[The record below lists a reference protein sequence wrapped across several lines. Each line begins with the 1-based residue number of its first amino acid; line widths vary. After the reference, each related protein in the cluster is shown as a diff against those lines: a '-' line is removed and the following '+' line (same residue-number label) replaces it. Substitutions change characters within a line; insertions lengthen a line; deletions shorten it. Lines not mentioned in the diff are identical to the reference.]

1 MQSAQY
7 LTETK
12 QGASFQVVELY
23 FRSFKEVIAMHE
35 EISNSDRLVLKA
47 FLACHI
53 PAFIRETTIGEL
65 DLMEHYEELFNYTLC
80 LLDHG
85 QVDIRYNSLS
95 SGEEFALSN
104 GLRSYLSEL
113 IAKSENCELIIFA
126 CLSLCVIEIIKKHGI
141 NHAIKK

>member
-1 MQSAQY
+1 M
-7 LTETK
+7 
-12 QGASFQVVELY
+12 
-23 FRSFKEVIAMHE
+23 RE

-95 SGEEFALSN
+95 SGEEFALNN